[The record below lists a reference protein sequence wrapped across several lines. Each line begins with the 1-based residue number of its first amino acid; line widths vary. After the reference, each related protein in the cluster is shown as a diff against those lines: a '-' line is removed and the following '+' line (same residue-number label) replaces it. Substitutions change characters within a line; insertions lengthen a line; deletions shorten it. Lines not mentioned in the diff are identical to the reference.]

1 MVDKK
6 EENILNFAAVFLPYN
21 LPPSILIKK
30 EEQKKVQVPRHDYLS
45 PEPQVVK
52 TENNIDLK
60 QQLHEAEQDT
70 RYKVCE
76 TCNVYLTSRQYG
88 THIKSRN
95 HIRNT
100 KALTMVPDISDT
112 NNYCVVCDRAYA
124 GQSAY
129 FRHLKY
135 THKIRLNMLLPDNS
149 RLLLGCTQCEQ
160 RFPSLASYRL
170 HIRKNHNREP
180 SPCKN
185 PGVVPDIHD
194 AEHYCRSCEK
204 KYKTHVNYYSHLGR
218 VHPEM
223 LDDGVIVETENQRVA
238 REKMVV
244 PLEEP
249 KCMMCQVKNKMKVVY
264 LSLFKE
270 SVADESKLY
279 EFVSRVNPS
288 LTLDD
293 SVSRK
298 CDWCS
303 A

>member
-1 MVDKK
+1 MKQNKVSSHTH
-6 EENILNFAAVFLPYN
+6 LRLLFVNFFFFLY
-21 LPPSILIKK
+21 
-30 EEQKKVQVPRHDYLS
+30 V
-45 PEPQVVK
+45 
-52 TENNIDLK
+52 
-60 QQLHEAEQDT
+60 DT